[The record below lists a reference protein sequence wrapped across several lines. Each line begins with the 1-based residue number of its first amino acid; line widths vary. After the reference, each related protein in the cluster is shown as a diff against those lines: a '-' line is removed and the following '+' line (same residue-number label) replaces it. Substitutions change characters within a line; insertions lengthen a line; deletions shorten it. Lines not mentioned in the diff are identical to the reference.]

1 MQLED
6 LRLIILNERESG
18 KLSEIPPDMYKRA
31 RVHLASLYRKAH
43 TEAASLD
50 TFLSEE
56 AHGVLEEINSI
67 GETRNDIVSL
77 RLRKILMLAL
87 VQSETRKAD
96 RTEIG
101 RMIPEERALFD
112 EITAALESCRLNI
125 LEGPEGAVSPPGEQA
140 PEPGEIPAAAED
152 AYVEEDAQPES
163 SPHEMAVVRILQD
176 TEPFMGVDGRV
187 YNLAREDVV
196 TLPAPN
202 ANVLCERNIALNIRL
217 SK

>member
-1 MQLED
+1 VQLED

-18 KLSEIPPDMYKRA
+18 KLSEIPPDMYNRTRK
-31 RVHLASLYRKAH
+31 HLASLYRKAH

-67 GETRNDIVSL
+67 GETRNDIVRL

-96 RTEIG
+96 RAEIS
-101 RMIPEERALFD
+101 RMIPEERELFD
-112 EITAALESCRLNI
+112 EITAALERSRRII
-125 LEGPEGAVSPPGEQA
+125 LEGPEGIVSPPGEQPPDIDEIA
-140 PEPGEIPAAAED
+140 AGPEC
-152 AYVEEDAQPES
+152 AYVEEDAPTV
-163 SPHEMAVVRILQD
+163 SPPGLAVVRVLQD

-187 YNLAREDVV
+187 YNLEREDIV

-202 ANVLCERNIALNIRL
+202 AEVLCERNIALNIRL

>member
-1 MQLED
+1 VQLED

-18 KLSEIPPDMYKRA
+18 KLGEIPPDMYNRTRKR
-31 RVHLASLYRKAH
+31 LASLYRKAH
-43 TEAASLD
+43 AEATSLD

-67 GETRNDIVSL
+67 GETRNDIVRL

-96 RTEIG
+96 RAEIG
-101 RMIPEERALFD
+101 RMIPEERELFD
-112 EITAALESCRLNI
+112 EITAALERSRHII
-125 LEGPEGAVSPPGEQA
+125 LEGPEGVVSLPGEQA
-140 PEPGEIPAAAED
+140 PDTDVIPAGPEG
-152 AYVEEDAQPES
+152 AYAEEDAS
-163 SPHEMAVVRILQD
+163 LVSPAGLAVVRVLRD

-187 YNLAREDVV
+187 YNLAREDIV

-202 ANVLCERNIALNIRL
+202 AEVLCERNIALNIRL